1 MKLKAKILL
10 LAILPLLAAIGLLS
24 YLGLHHSRNLADQVL
39 AVYEYNLVEA
49 KKQALKEQVDLAH
62 SAINNIISD
71 PNLTEAEAQSAVK
84 VLLGKLEFGEDGYFF
99 AYSQDGVNLVHPM
112 IPEFVGQDLF
122 EFQDRSGNLLIQ
134 HLLAA
139 ANSGGGYHRY
149 IWERPP
155 LMQQEDKLGYAAL
168 IKPWDW
174 MFGTGL
180 YLDSVYSE
188 VDKVKASF
196 DSNIQRSFAG
206 AMGILIITV
215 LLIIMLGLAINLH
228 EHRLADS
235 RLQELVQKFMRLQVN
250 ERRKFSR
257 ELHDGINQELVSLK
271 FRLELAVKKLGGGD
285 EPHPA
290 LHDLNIA
297 SSVLNGTIQ
306 EVRQISHNLRPVLLD
321 DLGLK
326 PALRAL
332 TEQFSERTAIQVQLR
347 FELEDIKVPDD
358 IETTIYRLAQEC
370 LTNIEKHADANRVT
384 ISLTYQ
390 SPDIHFEVSDNG
402 RGFNPRTA
410 KRQGIGLVNMKE
422 RVEVI
427 GGTFNLISD
436 LGSGALVAATLPCR
450 QRKRMW

>member
-10 LAILPLLAAIGLLS
+10 LAILPLLSAIGLLS
-24 YLGLHHSRNLADQVL
+24 YLGLYHSRSLADQVL
-39 AVYEYNLVEA
+39 AVYEFNLVEA
-49 KKQALKEQVDLAH
+49 KKQALKEQVDLAA
-62 SAINNIISD
+62 SAINNIIDD
-71 PNLTEAEAQSAVK
+71 PKLTEAEAQSAVK

-112 IPEFVGQDLF
+112 IPEFVGQNLF
-122 EFQDRSGNLLIQ
+122 EFEDRSGNQLIQ

-139 ANSGGGYHRY
+139 ANAGGGYHRY

-155 LMQQEDKLGYAAL
+155 LMQQEDKLGYATL
-168 IKPWDW
+168 IEPWDW
-174 MFGTGL
+174 MYGTGL

-196 DSNIQRSFAG
+196 DTNIRRSFAG
-206 AMGILIITV
+206 AMSILIITV

-271 FRLELAVKKLGGGD
+271 FRLELAVKKLGDG
-285 EPHPA
+285 EATHPA

-297 SSVLNGTIQ
+297 SRVLNGTIQ

-332 TEQFSERTAIQVQLR
+332 IEQFSERTGIQVQWHFGLT
-347 FELEDIKVPDD
+347 EISVPDD

-384 ISLTYQ
+384 INLTFQ
-390 SPDIHFEVSDNG
+390 APDIHFHVEDNG
-402 RGFNPRTA
+402 CGFNPRVA

-427 GGTFNLISD
+427 GGTFELHSEP
-436 LGSGALVAATLPCR
+436 GHGAQIKATLPCR
-450 QRKRMW
+450 QKKALW

>member
-10 LAILPLLAAIGLLS
+10 LAILPLLTTVGLLS
-24 YLGLHHSRNLADQVL
+24 YLGLNHARNLAAQVL
-39 AVYEYNLVEA
+39 SVYEYNLVEA
-49 KKQALKEQVDLAH
+49 KMQALIDQMDLAS
-62 SAINNIISD
+62 SAINNIIDNPELS
-71 PNLTEAEAQSAVK
+71 EEEAQAAVK
-84 VLLGKLEFGEDGYFF
+84 ILLDRMRFGEDGYFF
-99 AYSQDGVNLVHPM
+99 AYTQQGVNIVHPT
-112 IPEFVGQDLF
+112 IPEFVGEDLF
-122 EFQDRSGNLLIQ
+122 AFQDSSGNLLIQ
-134 HLLAA
+134 HLLDA

-155 LMQQEDKLGYAAL
+155 TMALEEKLGYADL
-168 IKPWDW
+168 IQPWNW

-180 YLDSVYSE
+180 YMDSIATE

-196 DSNIQRSFAG
+196 DASIQRSF
-206 AMGILIITV
+206 ITV
-215 LLIIMLGLAINLH
+215 MSILFITVMLIIMLGLAINLH

-235 RLQELVQKFMRLQVN
+235 RLQTLVQKFMRLQVN

-271 FRLELAVKKLGGGD
+271 FRIELAVKKLGNAD
-285 EPHPA
+285 TPHPA

-297 SSVLNGTIQ
+297 AAVLNGTIQ

-332 TEQFSERTAIQVQLR
+332 IEHFSERTAINVTLH
-347 FELEDIKVPDD
+347 FEVDDIAIPDD

-384 ISLTYQ
+384 IRLTWQ
-390 SPDIHFEVSDNG
+390 AAQLHFEVTDNG
-402 RGFNPRTA
+402 KGFNPRTA
-410 KRQGIGLVNMKE
+410 QRQGIGLVNMKE

-427 GGTFNLISD
+427 GGTFALHSEP
-436 LGSGALVAATLPCR
+436 GSGAQISATMPCR
-450 QRKRMW
+450 QTRKRP